1 MATARVTEVV
11 ASSSK
16 GWTEAAMEGFQRA
29 SKTLHNITGFEVIKQ
44 TAHVDGDKVTEFRVT
59 MKIIF
64 VLDE

>member
-1 MATARVTEVV
+1 MATARVSEIV
-11 ASSSK
+11 ASSPK

-29 SKTLHNITGFEVIKQ
+29 SKTLHNITGFEVIKH
-44 TAHVDGDKVTEFRVT
+44 TAHVEGDKVTEFRVT